1 MAEYRRE
8 VAWCFCC
15 PVGGSR
21 KRART
26 KISKISV
33 DFAGSSCRVG
43 RSFPETTV
51 PDMSLAPDSFSR
63 SSTGP
68 AADGGAPAR
77 EDERRV
83 NLLVLCGLALIVGVM
98 TGCGAVAL
106 RALIGLFHNA
116 FYNGTFSIWYDANVS
131 EGPSRFGDWV
141 FLSPVLGGLAV
152 VFLVQRFAPEAQ
164 GHGVPEVMD
173 AVFYKR
179 GNIRGQVAIVKSLA
193 SALSIGSGAAV
204 GREGPIIQIGA
215 ALGSAFSQAIKLS
228 TWQKI
233 TLLSAGAGAGIA
245 ATFNT
250 PLGGVLFALEILL
263 PEVSNRTFLPVV
275 IATGAATT
283 IGRILIGPAP
293 AFVVPDIQLSM
304 AQALGLQ
311 EAVAFVLLGIM
322 CGVASWAFIRLLVVM
337 EDGFPKLPGNAYTQN
352 VVGMTVIGLMMVV
365 LTRNFGHSYVDGVGY
380 GVIQSTLDNKM
391 TGAGLLALLFALKML
406 ATTISLGCGASGGI
420 FSPSLYLGATL
431 GGAFALAVGAI
442 LPHAGLSVPSAAI
455 VGMAAMVGAGT
466 GGVMTAIV
474 MVFEMT
480 RDYAII
486 VPVIVGV
493 AVAAGIRRSLVG
505 ETIYT
510 IKLRHRGHRIPK
522 ERHINLYLVK
532 QAQDIME
539 RRFILAK
546 AGTTLKE
553 AIGAEDTD
561 DLRAIIVEREG
572 RIVGLIPPRSGLW
585 LESQSNPNLL
595 VERFVESRA
604 VVCRDIDLLSLVFA
618 RLKRH
623 RSGAAIVF
631 HGVARPR
638 VRDIVGVITKRAIA
652 DTVIDSYDD

>member
-1 MAEYRRE
+1 
-8 VAWCFCC
+8 
-15 PVGGSR
+15 
-21 KRART
+21 
-26 KISKISV
+26 
-33 DFAGSSCRVG
+33 
-43 RSFPETTV
+43 
-51 PDMSLAPDSFSR
+51 MSLAPV
-63 SSTGP
+63 SSPELPAEPVVGSGP
-68 AADGGAPAR
+68 PIRDP
-77 EDERRV
+77 ERRV
-83 NLLVLCGLALIVGVM
+83 NLLILCGLALAVGVM

-106 RALIGLFHNA
+106 RWLIGFFHNA
-116 FYNGTFSIWYDANVS
+116 FYNGTFSIWYDANIS

-141 FLSPVLGGLAV
+141 WLSPVLGGLVV
-152 VFLVQRFAPEAQ
+152 VFLVQRFAPEAK

-179 GNIRGQVAIVKSLA
+179 GNIRGQVAIIKSLA

-228 TWQKI
+228 TGQKI

-275 IATGAATT
+275 LATGAATT
-283 IGRILIGPAP
+283 IGRILIGPDP
-293 AFVVPDIQLSM
+293 AFVVPSIQLSL
-304 AQALGLQ
+304 AQSLGTQ
-311 EAVAFVLLGIM
+311 EAIAFILLGIL

-337 EDGFPKLPGNAYTQN
+337 EDWFPKLPGNAYTQN
-352 VVGMTVIGLMMVV
+352 ILGMAMVGLMMVG
-365 LTRNFGHSYVDGVGY
+365 LTHAFGHPYVDGVGY
-380 GVIQSTLDNKM
+380 GVIQSTLDNDM
-391 TGAGLLALLFALKML
+391 TSAGLLALLFVLKLL

-431 GGAFALAVGAI
+431 GGAFAIALGAI
-442 LPHAGLSVPSAAI
+442 LPHAGLTAPSAAI

-486 VPVIVGV
+486 VPVIVAV
-493 AVAAGIRRSLVG
+493 AVAAGIRRALIS

-510 IKLRHRGHRIPK
+510 VKLRHRGHRIPK
-522 ERHINLYLVK
+522 DRHINLYLVM

-546 AGTTLKE
+546 AGTTLKQ
-553 AIGAEDTD
+553 AISAEGTD
-561 DLRAIIVEREG
+561 DVRAIIVEREG

-585 LESQSNPNLL
+585 RESHTNPNLL
-595 VERFVESRA
+595 VEHFVESHA
-604 VVCRDIDLLSLVFA
+604 VICRDVDLLSLVFA
-618 RLKRH
+618 RLKR
-623 RSGAAIVF
+623 RRAGAAIVF
-631 HGVARPR
+631 HGVDRPR
-638 VRDIVGVITKRAIA
+638 VGDIVGVITKRAIA

>member
-1 MAEYRRE
+1 M
-8 VAWCFCC
+8 
-15 PVGGSR
+15 
-21 KRART
+21 
-26 KISKISV
+26 
-33 DFAGSSCRVG
+33 
-43 RSFPETTV
+43 
-51 PDMSLAPDSFSR
+51 
-63 SSTGP
+63 
-68 AADGGAPAR
+68 
-77 EDERRV
+77 
-83 NLLVLCGLALIVGVM
+83 
-98 TGCGAVAL
+98 
-106 RALIGLFHNA
+106 
-116 FYNGTFSIWYDANVS
+116 
-131 EGPSRFGDWV
+131 
-141 FLSPVLGGLAV
+141 
-152 VFLVQRFAPEAQ
+152 
-164 GHGVPEVMD
+164 
-173 AVFYKR
+173 
-179 GNIRGQVAIVKSLA
+179 
-193 SALSIGSGAAV
+193 
-204 GREGPIIQIGA
+204 
-215 ALGSAFSQAIKLS
+215 
-228 TWQKI
+228 
-233 TLLSAGAGAGIA
+233 LSAGAGAGIA

-275 IATGAATT
+275 VATGAATT
-283 IGRILIGPAP
+283 IGRILIGPDP
-293 AFVVPDIQLSM
+293 AFVVPDIQLSL

-311 EAVAFVLLGIM
+311 DALGFVALGIL

-337 EDGFPKLPGNAYTQN
+337 EDSFPKLPGNAYTQN
-352 VVGMTVIGLMMVV
+352 IVGMTVIGLMMVV
-365 LTRNFGHSYVDGVGY
+365 LTHFFGHPYVNGVGY
-380 GVIQSTLDNKM
+380 GVIQSTLDSRM
-391 TGAGLLALLFALKML
+391 TSAGLLALLFALKML

-431 GGAFALAVGAI
+431 GGAFALLLGMI
-442 LPHAGLSVPSAAI
+442 FPHTGLTVPSAAI

-493 AVAAGIRRSLVG
+493 AVAAGIRRTLIG

-539 RRFILAK
+539 RSFILAK
-546 AGTTLKE
+546 AGTTLKQ
-553 AIGAEDTD
+553 AIGDEGTD

-585 LESQSNPNLL
+585 RESQSNPNLL

-604 VVCRDIDLLSLVFA
+604 VICRDVDLLSLVFA

-631 HGVARPR
+631 RGVLRPR
-638 VRDIVGVITKRAIA
+638 AVDIVGVITKRAIA
-652 DTVIDSYDD
+652 DTVIESYDD